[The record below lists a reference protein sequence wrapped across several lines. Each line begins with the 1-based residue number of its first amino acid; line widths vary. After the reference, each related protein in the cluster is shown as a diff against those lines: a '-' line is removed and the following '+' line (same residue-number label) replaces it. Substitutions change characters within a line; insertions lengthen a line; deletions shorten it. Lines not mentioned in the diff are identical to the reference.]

1 MGGNLAWHSFHH
13 SRMSESE
20 DAMGTESRADARLP
34 MGRSI
39 GTVIV
44 AMALIEALSGITQG
58 YINPLLPAL
67 GPVLSINDATINGIF
82 LLSQLG
88 FAVLTPIISKLGD
101 SWGYRPVLR
110 ANIVLVTV
118 GVVLMAVHPRLWTVM
133 IGVVLLTSVVG
144 FIPLMMGIVRLAGPR
159 HTRTGVSA
167 MIAVLMATVGLG
179 GLLAGW
185 VGRDTPTHGF
195 WVAVPFAVVALVLVR
210 FVPDVDARTHEP
222 IAAVP
227 LLACSLG
234 LIGSVT
240 AISMG
245 SDWGWAD
252 PRTVASGVGGLLML
266 VVWVRWDTTRQRTF
280 VDLSMFKLPQVR
292 VVSGATFFFGFASIS
307 YISTNALFLFSH
319 SEEAGYGFGLSSLQI
334 ASLFL
339 VVSATSFAA
348 SLFTTRLMRKLGER
362 SALVGSGLVLCGS
375 FVTMALLH
383 SSLPGYCVGLALFG
397 LGLGLYQASTRALSV
412 EGVAPGLTAT
422 AAGINE
428 LALSIGIAVGAA
440 VVKLLSSA
448 FLSDGHITSRGL
460 VAIWMT
466 LAAGALVAS
475 LIGLRYVRP
484 AVVDPD
490 EVIA

>member
-1 MGGNLAWHSFHH
+1 
-13 SRMSESE
+13 
-20 DAMGTESRADARLP
+20 MGTEPRADARLP
-34 MGRSI
+34 ISRSI

-118 GVVLMAVHPRLWTVM
+118 GVVLMAVYPRLWTVM
-133 IGVVLLTSVVG
+133 TGVVLLSSVVG
-144 FIPLMMGIVRLAGPR
+144 FIPLMLGIVRSAGPR

-179 GLLAGW
+179 GLLAGL
-185 VGRDTPTHGF
+185 VGRHTPTHGF
-195 WVAVPFAVVALVLVR
+195 WVAVPFAVLALVLVR
-210 FVPDVDARTHEP
+210 LVPDVGAGTHEP
-222 IAAVP
+222 IAVVP

-245 SDWGWAD
+245 SDWGWTD
-252 PRTVASGVGGLLML
+252 PRTVASGVGGILLL
-266 VVWVRWDTTRQRTF
+266 AVWARWDSTRQRTF

-348 SLFTTRLMRKLGER
+348 SLLTTRLMRRAGER
-362 SALVGSGLVLCGS
+362 PTLAGSGLVLCAA
-375 FVTMALLH
+375 FATMALLH
-383 SSLPGYCVGLALFG
+383 RSLPGYCAGLALFG
-397 LGLGLYQASTRALSV
+397 IGLGLYQACTRALSV
-412 EGVAPGLTAT
+412 EGVSAGLTAT

-460 VAIWMT
+460 VAIWAT

-475 LIGLRYVRP
+475 LIGLRYARP
-484 AVVDPD
+484 TAVGGD